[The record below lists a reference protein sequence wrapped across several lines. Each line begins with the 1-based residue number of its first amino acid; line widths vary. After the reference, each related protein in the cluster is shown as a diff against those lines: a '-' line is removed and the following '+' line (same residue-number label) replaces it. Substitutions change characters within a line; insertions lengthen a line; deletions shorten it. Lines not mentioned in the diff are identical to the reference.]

1 MISDKLKTAVRYRKL
16 KHETHLDFEMREYYA
31 ARVKGYIKP
40 SESKEYIADNKK
52 ATLDSQGRH
61 RSEWCYSPYDGREES
76 PTEKIRETWDILLD
90 RYNNRSR
97 S

>member
-1 MISDKLKTAVRYRKL
+1 MISKKQR
-16 KHETHLDFEMREYYA
+16 HETDLDYQMRLYT
-31 ARVKGYIKP
+31 
-40 SESKEYIADNKK
+40 ADKNKK

-61 RSEWCYSPYDGREES
+61 RSEWCYSPYDGRAES
-76 PTEKIRETWDILLD
+76 PNEKVESSWDILLD